1 MHTSMYQ
8 KNLQPNQEKL
18 TKLYSFTGECMGGG
32 PREVA
37 DHFLDLHSSRL
48 LPEEN
53 GRGRHQ
59 GESSPRNLVPHVDE
73 LVAHLARFR
82 ERAERQAPPSRRTQ
96 MTQTIP
102 ATLMPVVT
110 SSFLQ
115 LQDLPAAL
123 APTAHLI
130 QVNFFFFISVAF
142 NFFTLSVFYQKI
154 HRLVNQYDFFCS
166 NITCIYKKRL

>member
-1 MHTSMYQ
+1 
-8 KNLQPNQEKL
+8 
-18 TKLYSFTGECMGGG
+18 MGGG
-32 PREVA
+32 PREMA
-37 DHFLDLHSSRL
+37 EHFTDLHSSRL
-48 LPEEN
+48 VSEDS

-59 GESSPRNLVPHVDE
+59 GSSPPRNLGPQVE
-73 LVAHLARFR
+73 EIAAHLARFR
-82 ERAERQAPPSRRTQ
+82 ERAERLAPPSRRTQ

-130 QVNFFFFISVAF
+130 QVSCLQIFTHLRIREFAVASLKFQGCVTSSYVSSKTVDPVFIEYIILLTRFV
-142 NFFTLSVFYQKI
+142 LMQP
-154 HRLVNQYDFFCS
+154 LG
-166 NITCIYKKRL
+166 L